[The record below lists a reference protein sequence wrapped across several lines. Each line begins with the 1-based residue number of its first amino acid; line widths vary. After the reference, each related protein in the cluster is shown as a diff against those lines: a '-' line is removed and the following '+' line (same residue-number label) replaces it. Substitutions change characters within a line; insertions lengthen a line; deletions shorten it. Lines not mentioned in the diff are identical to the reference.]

1 MVKHSYKVHAWGAFS
16 AKGSVGFLLFTGIMD
31 DAFYREI
38 LVENL
43 FDNTNTVMGRHW
55 VFQQD
60 NDSKYKARETMEFLT
75 QRCPAILEWPSNN
88 PDLNPIENLWSIL
101 KVRVEKQVNKLVMKK
116 NPVTID
122 GFLELILKEWEGID
136 KKIYVNLVNS
146 MLTRLERVI
155 EGDGN
160 KIPY

>member
-1 MVKHSYKVHAWGAFS
+1 
-16 AKGSVGFLLFTGIMD
+16 MD
-31 DAFYREI
+31 GAFYREI

-43 FDNTNTVMGRHW
+43 FDNANTVMGRRF

-60 NDSKYKARETMEFLT
+60 NDPKHKVRKIIELLT
-75 QRCPAILEWPSNN
+75 QRYPAILEWSFNSS
-88 PDLNPIENLWSIL
+88 DLNPIKNLWSIL

-160 KIPY
+160 KILY